1 MGDVRTSTLFSVG
14 AIMSNHRFSN
24 TSDSGSADQPALDKS
39 PGPVYGQGNE
49 NTARNLAALVNL
61 EAGKLENSVFLQAVE
76 NAPVAIS
83 ITDLH
88 ANILYTNAAF
98 CDVTGYGLD
107 EVSDKNESIL
117 SNKATP
123 RLVYQALWG
132 RLWQKKSWSG
142 LLVNRRKDGSCYL
155 AELTVAPV
163 LDEGGEVIHYLG
175 MHRDV
180 SDVYFLEQ
188 SVRNQNNLVEKVLD
202 QAPAA
207 IAMLAEDKSVMMS
220 NRAYQTLV
228 EDLAPK
234 EPADVVLHALEDS
247 YPDLLKDGASFENQ
261 EIGIDL
267 GGNNYRWFN
276 CFGNWVKTETEG
288 AEAFFERS
296 EECHLLLVV
305 IDITKMRNRQ
315 QESQMNA
322 LRVLMAEEELLEG
335 MEEAFSGAIHQLEGP
350 VNLLDAALARLAQKK
365 NSDDGALVEA
375 LTQARDA
382 GVLAMEDMQGAIP
395 VRPKESKAPVNINQV
410 LREVIGIVVN
420 RLLAN
425 GVVIEWE
432 PAVHLPAVMGA
443 EQRLRSLFK
452 KLLDNAI
459 DAVSA
464 HNIDFREIS
473 LRTKVE
479 NNSVIIEVADSGAG
493 IAPDLAVKVFEPF
506 YSSKSPGQRSRG
518 MGLSLVQEIVNEHL
532 GTVEVDRHYQQGCL
546 MRVILPVSL

>member
-1 MGDVRTSTLFSVG
+1 MP
-14 AIMSNHRFSN
+14 NYRFPN
-24 TSDSGSADQPALDKS
+24 TSDSGSADKATLDKS
-39 PGPVYGQGNE
+39 LEPEYRESNE
-49 NTARNLAALVNL
+49 NTARNLAALANL
-61 EAGKLENSVFLQAVE
+61 GAGKLENSVFLQAVE

-98 CDVTGYGLD
+98 CDVTGYELD
-107 EVSDKNESIL
+107 EVIDNNESIL

-163 LDEGGEVIHYLG
+163 LDEAGEVIHYLG

-188 SVRNQNNLVEKVLD
+188 SVRNQNKLLEKVLD

-207 IAMLAEDKSVMMS
+207 IAMLGEDKRVMMS
-220 NRAYQTLV
+220 NRAYQTMADELSPR
-228 EDLAPK
+228 A
-234 EPADVVLHALEDS
+234 PADVVLRALEDS

-261 EIGIDL
+261 EIGLDL
-267 GGNNYRWFN
+267 GGSHYRWFN

-296 EECHLLLVV
+296 EQCHLLLVV

-350 VNLLDAALARLAQKK
+350 VNLLDAALAILARKQ
-365 NSDDGALVEA
+365 NNDDGALVEA
-375 LTQARDA
+375 LIQARDA
-382 GVLAMEDMQGAIP
+382 GVLALQEMQRSIP

-410 LREVIGIVVN
+410 LREVISIAVN

-425 GVVIEWE
+425 GVVIEWK

-459 DAVSA
+459 DAVSTR
-464 HNIDFREIS
+464 NVDLREIN
-473 LRTKVE
+473 LCTRVE
-479 NNSVIIEVADSGAG
+479 NNSVIIEVTDSGDG

-506 YSSKSPGQRSRG
+506 YSTKPPGQRSRG

-532 GTVEVDRHYQQGCL
+532 GTVEVDRHYQQGCR

>member
-1 MGDVRTSTLFSVG
+1 MDKTGLGKSMAPV
-14 AIMSNHRFSN
+14 HRQS
-24 TSDSGSADQPALDKS
+24 
-39 PGPVYGQGNE
+39 NE
-49 NTARNLAALVNL
+49 NTAQNLATLVNL

-98 CDVTGYGLD
+98 CEVTGYGLD
-107 EVSDKNESIL
+107 EVIGNNESLL

-163 LDEGGEVIHYLG
+163 LNEAGEVIHYLG

-188 SVRNQNNLVEKVLD
+188 SVRNQNKLVEKVLD

-220 NRAYQTLV
+220 NRTYQTLAG
-228 EDLAPK
+228 DLAPK
-234 EPADVVLHALEDS
+234 EAADVVLHALEDS

-267 GGNNYRWFN
+267 GDNNYRWFN

-296 EECHLLLVV
+296 SERHLLLVA
-305 IDITKMRNRQ
+305 IDITTMRNRQ

-335 MEEAFSGAIHQLEGP
+335 MEEAFSGAIHQLQGP
-350 VNLLDAALARLAQKK
+350 ANLIDAALAILARKK
-365 NSDDGALVEA
+365 NGEDGALIDALEA
-375 LTQARDA
+375 ARDA
-382 GVLAMEDMQGAIP
+382 GIQAMEDMQAAIP
-395 VRPKESKAPVNINQV
+395 VRPREPKAPVNINQ
-410 LREVIGIVVN
+410 LIREVIGIAVN
-420 RLLAN
+420 QILAN
-425 GVVIEWE
+425 GVVIDWE
-432 PAVHLPAVMGA
+432 PAVHLPTVLGA

-464 HNIDFREIS
+464 RNIDIREIS
-473 LRTKVE
+473 FRTKVE
-479 NNSVIIEVADSGAG
+479 NNSVIIEVADSGVG

-506 YSSKSPGQRSRG
+506 YSTKPPGQRSRG

>member
-1 MGDVRTSTLFSVG
+1 
-14 AIMSNHRFSN
+14 MSKSRFSSAPGSVDK
-24 TSDSGSADQPALDKS
+24 TSLDKS
-39 PGPVYGQGNE
+39 LTSSYRQSNE
-49 NTARNLAALVNL
+49 NIAHNLAALVNVDT
-61 EAGKLENSVFLQAVE
+61 GDLENTVFLQAVE

-88 ANILYTNAAF
+88 AKILYTNTAF
-98 CDVTGYGLD
+98 CDVTGYSQD
-107 EVSDKNESIL
+107 EVIGDDESIL

-142 LLVNRRKDGSCYL
+142 LLVNRRKDKSCYL

-163 LDEGGEVIHYLG
+163 LNNEGEVIHYLG

-188 SVRNQNNLVEKVLD
+188 SVRNQNKLVEKVLD

-207 IAMLAEDKSVMMS
+207 MAMVAEDKSVMMS
-220 NRAYQTLV
+220 NRAYQVLA
-228 EDLAPK
+228 EDLAPR
-234 EPADVVLHALEDS
+234 EPVDVVLSALEDS
-247 YPDLLKDGASFENQ
+247 YPELLKGDASFENQ

-267 GGNNYRWFN
+267 GNNNYRWFN
-276 CFGNWVKTETEG
+276 CFGNWVQTETEG

-296 EECHLLLVV
+296 KECHLLLVV
-305 IDITKMRNRQ
+305 NDITKIRNRQ

-335 MEEAFSGAIHQLEGP
+335 MEEAFSGAIHQLQGP
-350 VNLLDAALARLAQKK
+350 VNLIDAALAILARKK
-365 NSDDGALVEA
+365 NGEDAALVDA
-375 LTQARDA
+375 LTEARDA
-382 GVLAMEDMQGAIP
+382 GIQAMEGMEGAIP
-395 VRPKESKAPVNINQV
+395 VRPKETKAPVNINQ
-410 LREVIGIVVN
+410 LIREVIGIAVKQI
-420 RLLAN
+420 LAN
-425 GVVIEWE
+425 GVVIDWE
-432 PAVHLPAVMGA
+432 PAAHLPAVLGA

-464 HNIDFREIS
+464 RNIELREITF
-473 LRTKVE
+473 RTKIE
-479 NNSVIIEVADSGAG
+479 NNNVIIEVADTGAG

-506 YSSKSPGQRSRG
+506 YSTKPPGQRSRG

-532 GTVEVDRHYQQGCL
+532 GIVEVDQHYQQGCL
-546 MRVILPVSL
+546 MRVTLPVSL

>member
-1 MGDVRTSTLFSVG
+1 MP
-14 AIMSNHRFSN
+14 NYRFPN
-24 TSDSGSADQPALDKS
+24 TSNSGSTDKTVLDKS
-39 PGPVYGQGNE
+39 SETEYRQCNE
-49 NTARNLAALVNL
+49 NAARNLAALANL

-107 EVSDKNESIL
+107 EVIDNNESIL

-163 LDEGGEVIHYLG
+163 LDEAGEVIHYLG

-188 SVRNQNNLVEKVLD
+188 SVRNQNKLLEKVLD

-207 IAMLAEDKSVMMS
+207 IAMLTKDKRVMMS
-220 NRAYQTLV
+220 NRTYQTMASELSPR
-228 EDLAPK
+228 APA
-234 EPADVVLHALEDS
+234 EVVLHALEDS

-261 EIGIDL
+261 EIGLEL
-267 GGNNYRWFN
+267 GNNNYRWFN
-276 CFGNWVKTETEG
+276 CFGNWVETETEG

-296 EECHLLLVV
+296 EQCHLLLVV

-350 VNLLDAALARLAQKK
+350 VNLLDAALAILARKQ

-382 GVLAMEDMQGAIP
+382 GVLALEDMQRTIP

-410 LREVIGIVVN
+410 LREVIGIAVN

-425 GVVIEWE
+425 GVVIEWK
-432 PAVHLPAVMGA
+432 PAVHLPAIMGA

-459 DAVSA
+459 DAVSTR
-464 HNIDFREIS
+464 NIDLREIS
-473 LRTKVE
+473 LCTRVE
-479 NNSVIIEVADSGAG
+479 NNSVIIEVTDSGAG

-506 YSSKSPGQRSRG
+506 YSTKPPGQRSRG

-546 MRVILPVSL
+546 MRVILPVSS